1 MLFPSAAGRAAGQQP
16 RLAMTNWKRGRRNF
30 LIATVVLS
38 GSVAAGVQFGLPY
51 LRRRAF
57 DFLSEG
63 GPPGGGVG
71 ENPTLWLELTQDN
84 HLHLHV
90 PKVEMGQ
97 GVHTALGQIAAE
109 ELEIPWENVQVLQ
122 ASTLIG
128 PSDNFGTGGSASV
141 SGLYL
146 PLRQLAANYRLMLT
160 TAASETLGDSVILSE
175 GIFRAA
181 NGSTMTLGSAA
192 ALPREWVM
200 PKEDALL
207 KPKSEFLLIGK
218 SLPRVDYQDMLTAV
232 PRYAYD
238 MHASAGPTYYGAAAR
253 PPMIGAAM
261 GRVSASAVRAL
272 PEVVDVVVTDHFA
285 GVIAKTREAA
295 WAAADKLDIEWA
307 LPRPFE
313 QDELDKAL
321 DPTTADAI
329 TLKRN
334 GKVEPLLSRPGALSA
349 DYRTPFAATA
359 VLEPQS
365 SFAEMGNDQVLRVRT
380 PTQFPNTTAK
390 MIAKTLDI
398 DETQVD
404 VLPTYLGGG
413 FGRRSITESATEAA
427 ILAYASGFPVHVGW
441 RREDEFLQDRF
452 RPPTWHRLTGRVG
465 KDGQIEVI
473 QHLQA
478 SGDVLLANLP
488 PVAAAVLGSDF
499 GATRGIKPPY
509 SIANLELRAK
519 RVPLPVPTASWR
531 GLGLLANTFANESF
545 VDELAASVKKDPLQ
559 FRLQHLAGD
568 STERLRRALM
578 HVGTMSDWEHK
589 RNEGAAL
596 GIACCQD
603 YGTVVAQVAEVE
615 IDNNLI
621 RVRRIWAVMD
631 CGQVVNPNGAI
642 NQVEGNIVWGTSSAL
657 KETITFQ
664 SGKPVASNF
673 DRYPLQRLDEAPK
686 VQVELLP
693 SDLPPQGVGEPAIGP
708 VPAAIANAV
717 YAATGQRLRT
727 LPLAL

>member
-1 MLFPSAAGRAAGQQP
+1 
-16 RLAMTNWKRGRRNF
+16 MTNWKRGRRNF

-84 HLHLHV
+84 QLYLHV

-97 GVHTALGQIAAE
+97 GIHTALGQIAAE
-109 ELEIPWENVQVLQ
+109 ELEIPWQNVRVLQ

-160 TAASETLGDSVILSE
+160 TAVSETLGDSVILSE
-175 GIFRAA
+175 GIFRTA

-200 PKEDALL
+200 PKEDAPL

-218 SLPRVDYQDMLTAV
+218 SLPRVDYRDMLTAV

-238 MHASAGPTYYGAAAR
+238 MQASAGPTYYGASAR
-253 PPMIGAAM
+253 PPMIGAKM
-261 GRVSASAVRAL
+261 GRVSTGTVKAL
-272 PEVVDVVVTDHFA
+272 PDVVDIVVTDDFA

-295 WAAADKLDIEWA
+295 WAAADKLNIEWE
-307 LPRPFE
+307 LPHPIA
-313 QDELDKAL
+313 QDELEEAL
-321 DPTTADAI
+321 DPTTADTI

-334 GKVEPLLSRPGALSA
+334 GKVEPILSRPDALRA

-365 SFAEMGNDQVLRVRT
+365 SFAEMGNDEVLRVRT

-390 MIAKTLDI
+390 TIAKTLDI

-427 ILAYASGFPVHVGW
+427 ILAYTSGFPVHVGW

-452 RPPTWHRLTGRVG
+452 RPPTRHHLAGRVG
-465 KDGQIEVI
+465 KNGKIEAI

-488 PVAAAVLGSDF
+488 RVAAAVLGSDF
-499 GATRGIKPPY
+499 GATRGIEPPY
-509 SIANLELRAK
+509 AIPNLELRAK

-531 GLGLLANTFANESF
+531 GLGLLANTFAIESF
-545 VDELAASVKKDPLQ
+545 VDELATSINKDPLQ
-559 FRLQHLAGD
+559 FRLQHLTGE
-568 STERLRRALM
+568 STKRLHRALR
-578 HVGTMSDWEHK
+578 HVGTMSDWERA
-589 RNEGAAL
+589 RNKGTAL

-642 NQVEGNIVWGTSSAL
+642 NQVEGNIIWGTGSAL
-657 KETITFQ
+657 KEAITFQ
-664 SGKPVASNF
+664 DGKPVASNF
-673 DRYPLQRLDEAPK
+673 DRYPLLRLDEAPE

-717 YAATGQRLRT
+717 YTATGQRLRT
-727 LPLAL
+727 LPLTL